1 MIHLKQLL
9 EKKGADAV
17 TVAASA
23 SVGAA
28 IRTMYKHRVGSVVIQ
43 ADSGMPIGILTER
56 DIMCLCA
63 EGKTD
68 FENMSLKDC
77 MTTELVVG
85 KPEDKVT
92 EVLGIMTAKRFRH
105 MPVVKDGQLVG
116 LVSIGDL
123 VKATLEETAQEAEA
137 LRNYITS

>member
-92 EVLGIMTAKRFRH
+92 EVLGIMTTRRFRH
-105 MPVVKDGQLVG
+105 MPAVKDGQLVG

>member
-1 MIHLKQLL
+1 MMQLKQLL
-9 EKKGADAV
+9 EKKSAGAV
-17 TVAASA
+17 TVAASV

-28 IRTMYKHRVGSVVIQ
+28 IQTMHKRRVGSVVIQ

-68 FENMSLKDC
+68 FENMSLEDC

-92 EVLGIMTAKRFRH
+92 EVLGIMTMKRFRH

-123 VKATLEETAQEAEA
+123 VKATLEETMQEAEA

>member
-1 MIHLKQLL
+1 MMQLKQLL
-9 EKKGADAV
+9 EKKGAGAV
-17 TVAASA
+17 TVAASV

-28 IRTMYKHRVGSVVIQ
+28 IRTMYQHRVGSVVIQ
-43 ADSGMPIGILTER
+43 ADNGIPVGILTER
-56 DIMCLCA
+56 DVMCLCA

-68 FENMSLKDC
+68 FDNMSLEDC
-77 MTTELVVG
+77 MTTKLVVG

-92 EVLGIMTAKRFRH
+92 EVLGIMTTKRFRH
-105 MPVVKDGQLVG
+105 IPVVENGQLVG

-123 VKATLEETAQEAEA
+123 VKAKLEETAQEAEA

>member
-1 MIHLKQLL
+1 MMQLKQLL
-9 EKKGADAV
+9 EKKGAGAV
-17 TVAASA
+17 TVAASV

-28 IRTMYKHRVGSVVIQ
+28 IQTMYKHRVGSVVIQ

-85 KPEDKVT
+85 KPEDKVP
-92 EVLGIMTAKRFRH
+92 EVLGIMTARRFRH

>member
-9 EKKGADAV
+9 EKKGAGAV
-17 TVAASA
+17 TVAASV
-23 SVGAA
+23 SVATA
-28 IRTMYKHRVGSVVIQ
+28 IRTMYERRVGSVVIQ
-43 ADSGMPIGILTER
+43 ADGGMPIGILTER
-56 DIMCLCA
+56 DIMRLYA
-63 EGKTD
+63 EGKTE
-68 FENMSLKDC
+68 FEALSVKDC
-77 MTTELVVG
+77 MTTDLVLA

-92 EVLGIMTAKRFRH
+92 EVLGIMTMKRFRH

-123 VKATLEETAQEAEA
+123 VKAKLEETAQEAEA

>member
-1 MIHLKQLL
+1 MMQLKQLL
-9 EKKGADAV
+9 EKKGGGAV
-17 TVAASA
+17 TVAASV

-28 IRTMYKHRVGSVVIQ
+28 IRTMHQHRVGSVVIQ
-43 ADSGMPIGILTER
+43 ADNGAPIGILTER
-56 DIMCLCA
+56 DIMRLCA

-68 FENMSLKDC
+68 FDNMPLQDH
-77 MTTELVVG
+77 MTTELVLG

-92 EVLGIMTAKRFRH
+92 EMLGIMTTKRFRH
-105 MPVVKDGQLVG
+105 IPVVENGQLVG

-123 VKATLEETAQEAEA
+123 VKAKLEETAQEAEA